1 MEDNINILI
10 VDDTPEHIHIATNL
24 LKTLNYPIRVAT
36 SASKALML
44 IEKKKPTLILLDIT
58 MPDMNGFQLCSLL
71 KKNPLYSD
79 IAIIFMTSAEDE
91 ESIKKGFSLGA
102 QDYVVKPYN
111 PSELLARVNTHIKLA
126 SQSIKL
132 KASYKELDQFC
143 HTVSHDL
150 KSPLLVLKQLA
161 NLLSL
166 EANDSLSPTSK
177 EIIKRIE
184 NKSDDIILMIER
196 LLDFSR
202 INQIQCF
209 FEEINISEVFYSV
222 MEELSSLEPNRKID
236 FIVSPFLP
244 IIKGDKTLIKF
255 LIQNILSNALKFS
268 KNNDLT
274 IIKVNC
280 TTLENYYEISIKDN
294 GAGFDMSYKNK
305 LFHIFERLHSKEEFD
320 GSGVG
325 LVIVKRIMERH
336 KGKVFIEGEPN
347 KGACVKLYFPI

>member
-10 VDDTPEHIHIATNL
+10 VDDTPEHIHIATSL
-24 LKTLNYPIRVAT
+24 LKTLGYPIRVST
-36 SASKALML
+36 SASKALTL

-58 MPDMNGFQLCSLL
+58 MPDMNGFELCSLL
-71 KKNPLYSD
+71 KENPSYSD
-79 IAIIFMTSAEDE
+79 IAIIFMTSAQDE
-91 ESIKKGFSLGA
+91 ESIKKGFALGA

-111 PSELLARVNTHIKLA
+111 SSELLARVSTHIKLA
-126 SQSIKL
+126 SQSIQL

-150 KSPLLVLKQLA
+150 KSPLLVLKQLV
-161 NLLSL
+161 NILTL
-166 EANDSLSPTSK
+166 ETKDSLSPTTK
-177 EIIKRIE
+177 EIITRIE

-196 LLDFSR
+196 LLEFSR

-209 FEEINISEVFYSV
+209 FEKINISDIFYSV

-236 FIVSPFLP
+236 FIVSKSLP
-244 IIKGDKTLIKF
+244 IVNGDKTLIKF

-268 KNNDLT
+268 KNNELT

-280 TTLENYYEISIKDN
+280 STLENYYEISIQDN
-294 GAGFDMSYKNK
+294 GAGFDMAYKNK
-305 LFHIFERLHSKEEFD
+305 LFHIFERLHSKDEFD

-336 KGKVFIEGEPN
+336 NGKVSIEGKPN

>member
-10 VDDTPEHIHIATNL
+10 VDDTPEHIHIATSL
-24 LKTLNYPIRVAT
+24 LKTLGYPIRVST
-36 SASKALML
+36 SASKALTL

-58 MPDMNGFQLCSLL
+58 MPDMDGFELCSLL
-71 KKNPLYSD
+71 KENPYYSD
-79 IAIIFMTSAEDE
+79 IAIIFMTSAQDE
-91 ESIKKGFSLGA
+91 ESIKKGFALGA

-111 PSELLARVNTHIKLA
+111 SSELLARVSTHIKLA
-126 SQSIKL
+126 SQSIQL

-150 KSPLLVLKQLA
+150 KSPLLVLKQLV
-161 NLLSL
+161 NLLTL
-166 EANDSLSPTSK
+166 ETKDSLSPTTK
-177 EIIKRIE
+177 EIITRIE

-196 LLDFSR
+196 LLEFSR
-202 INQIQCF
+202 INQIQCS
-209 FEEINISEVFYSV
+209 FEEINISDIFYSV

-236 FIVSPFLP
+236 FIVSKSLP
-244 IIKGDKTLIKF
+244 IVNGDKTLIKF

-268 KNNDLT
+268 KNNELT

-280 TTLENYYEISIKDN
+280 STLENYYEISIQDN
-294 GAGFDMSYKNK
+294 GAGFDMTYKNK
-305 LFHIFERLHSKEEFD
+305 LFHIFERLHSKDEFD

-336 KGKVFIEGEPN
+336 NGKVSIEGEPN

>member
-10 VDDTPEHIHIATNL
+10 VDDTPEHIHIATSL
-24 LKTLNYPIRVAT
+24 LKTLGYPIRVST
-36 SASKALML
+36 SASKALTL

-58 MPDMNGFQLCSLL
+58 MPDMDGFELCSLL
-71 KKNPLYSD
+71 KENPSYSD
-79 IAIIFMTSAEDE
+79 IAIIFMTSAQDE
-91 ESIKKGFSLGA
+91 ESIKKGFALGA

-111 PSELLARVNTHIKLA
+111 SSELLARVSTHIKLA
-126 SQSIKL
+126 SQSIQL

-150 KSPLLVLKQLA
+150 KSPLLVLKQLV
-161 NLLSL
+161 NLLTL
-166 EANDSLSPTSK
+166 ETKDLLSPTTK
-177 EIIKRIE
+177 EIITRIE

-196 LLDFSR
+196 LLEFSR
-202 INQIQCF
+202 INQIQCS
-209 FEEINISEVFYSV
+209 FEKINISDIFYSV

-236 FIVSPFLP
+236 FIVSKSLP
-244 IIKGDKTLIKF
+244 TVNGDKTLIKF

-268 KNNDLT
+268 KNNELT

-280 TTLENYYEISIKDN
+280 STLENYYEISIQDN
-294 GAGFDMSYKNK
+294 GAGFDMAYKNK
-305 LFHIFERLHSKEEFD
+305 LFHIFERLHSKDEFD

-336 KGKVFIEGEPN
+336 NGKVSIEGKPN

>member
-1 MEDNINILI
+1 MENNINILI
-10 VDDTPEHIHIATNL
+10 VDDTPEHIHIATSL
-24 LKTLNYPIRVAT
+24 LKTLGYPIRVST
-36 SASKALML
+36 SASKALTL

-58 MPDMNGFQLCSLL
+58 MPDMDGFELCSLL
-71 KKNPLYSD
+71 KENPSYSD
-79 IAIIFMTSAEDE
+79 IAIIFMTSAQDE
-91 ESIKKGFSLGA
+91 ESIKKGFALGA

-111 PSELLARVNTHIKLA
+111 SSELLARVSTHIKLA
-126 SQSIKL
+126 SQSIQL

-150 KSPLLVLKQLA
+150 KSPLLVLKQLV
-161 NLLSL
+161 NLLTL
-166 EANDSLSPTSK
+166 ETKDLLSPTTK
-177 EIIKRIE
+177 EIITRIE

-196 LLDFSR
+196 LLEFSR
-202 INQIQCF
+202 INQIQCS
-209 FEEINISEVFYSV
+209 FEKINISDIFYSV

-236 FIVSPFLP
+236 FIVSKSLP
-244 IIKGDKTLIKF
+244 TVNGDKTLIKF

-268 KNNDLT
+268 KNNELT

-280 TTLENYYEISIKDN
+280 STLENYYEISIQDN
-294 GAGFDMSYKNK
+294 GAGFDMAYKNK
-305 LFHIFERLHSKEEFD
+305 LFHIFERLHSKDEFD

-336 KGKVFIEGEPN
+336 NGKVSIEGEPN

>member
-10 VDDTPEHIHIATNL
+10 VDDTPEHIHIATSL
-24 LKTLNYPIRVAT
+24 LKTLGYPIRVST
-36 SASKALML
+36 SASKALTL

-58 MPDMNGFQLCSLL
+58 MPDMDGFELCRLL
-71 KKNPLYSD
+71 KENPFYSD
-79 IAIIFMTSAEDE
+79 IAIIFMTSAQDE
-91 ESIKKGFSLGA
+91 ESIKRGFALGA

-111 PSELLARVNTHIKLA
+111 SSELLARVSTHIKLA
-126 SQSIKL
+126 YQSIQL

-150 KSPLLVLKQLA
+150 KSPLLVLKQLV
-161 NLLSL
+161 NLLTL
-166 EANDSLSPTSK
+166 ETKDSLSPTTK
-177 EIIKRIE
+177 EIITRIE

-196 LLDFSR
+196 LLEFSR
-202 INQIQCF
+202 INQIQCS
-209 FEEINISEVFYSV
+209 FEEINISDIFYSV

-236 FIVSPFLP
+236 FIVSKSLP
-244 IIKGDKTLIKF
+244 IVNGDKTLIKF

-268 KNNDLT
+268 KNNELT

-280 TTLENYYEISIKDN
+280 STLENYYEISIQDN
-294 GAGFDMSYKNK
+294 GAGFDMAYKNK
-305 LFHIFERLHSKEEFD
+305 LFHIFERLHSKDEFD

-336 KGKVFIEGEPN
+336 NGKVSIEGEPN

>member
-10 VDDTPEHIHIATNL
+10 VDDTPEHIHIATSL
-24 LKTLNYPIRVAT
+24 LKTLGYPIRVST
-36 SASKALML
+36 SASKALRL

-58 MPDMNGFQLCSLL
+58 MPDMDGFELCSLL
-71 KKNPLYSD
+71 KENPSYSD
-79 IAIIFMTSAEDE
+79 IAIIFMTSAQDE
-91 ESIKKGFSLGA
+91 ESIKKGFALGA

-111 PSELLARVNTHIKLA
+111 SSELLARVSTHIKLA
-126 SQSIKL
+126 SQSIQL

-150 KSPLLVLKQLA
+150 KSPLLVLKQLV
-161 NLLSL
+161 NLLTL
-166 EANDSLSPTSK
+166 ETKDSLSPTTK
-177 EIIKRIE
+177 EIITRIE

-196 LLDFSR
+196 LLEFSR
-202 INQIQCF
+202 INQIQCS
-209 FEEINISEVFYSV
+209 FEEINISDIFYSV

-236 FIVSPFLP
+236 FIVSKSLP
-244 IIKGDKTLIKF
+244 IVNGDKTLIKF

-268 KNNDLT
+268 KNNELT

-280 TTLENYYEISIKDN
+280 STLENYYEISIQDN
-294 GAGFDMSYKNK
+294 GAGFDMAYKNK
-305 LFHIFERLHSKEEFD
+305 LFHIFERLHSKDEFD

-336 KGKVFIEGEPN
+336 NGKVSIEGEPN

>member
-10 VDDTPEHIHIATNL
+10 VDDTPEHIHIATSL
-24 LKTLNYPIRVAT
+24 LKTLGYPIRVST
-36 SASKALML
+36 SASKALTL

-58 MPDMNGFQLCSLL
+58 MPDMDGFELCSLL
-71 KKNPLYSD
+71 KENPSYSD
-79 IAIIFMTSAEDE
+79 IAIIFMTSAQDE
-91 ESIKKGFSLGA
+91 ESIKKGFALGA

-111 PSELLARVNTHIKLA
+111 SSELLARVSTHIKLA
-126 SQSIKL
+126 SQSIQL

-150 KSPLLVLKQLA
+150 KSPLLVLKQLV
-161 NLLSL
+161 NLLTL
-166 EANDSLSPTSK
+166 ETKDLLSPTTK
-177 EIIKRIE
+177 EIITRIE

-196 LLDFSR
+196 LLEFSR
-202 INQIQCF
+202 INQIQCS
-209 FEEINISEVFYSV
+209 FEKINISDIFYSV

-236 FIVSPFLP
+236 FIVSKSLP
-244 IIKGDKTLIKF
+244 TVNGDKTLIKF

-268 KNNDLT
+268 KNNELT

-280 TTLENYYEISIKDN
+280 STLENYYEISIQDN
-294 GAGFDMSYKNK
+294 GAGFDMAYKNK
-305 LFHIFERLHSKEEFD
+305 LFHIFERLHSKDEFD

-336 KGKVFIEGEPN
+336 NGKVSIEGEPN

>member
-10 VDDTPEHIHIATNL
+10 VDDTPEHIHIATSL
-24 LKTLNYPIRVAT
+24 LKTLGYPIRVST
-36 SASKALML
+36 SASKALTL

-58 MPDMNGFQLCSLL
+58 MPDMDGFELCSLL
-71 KKNPLYSD
+71 KENPSYSD
-79 IAIIFMTSAEDE
+79 IAIIFMTSAQDE
-91 ESIKKGFSLGA
+91 ESIKKGFALGA

-111 PSELLARVNTHIKLA
+111 SSELLARVSTHIKLA
-126 SQSIKL
+126 SQSIQL

-150 KSPLLVLKQLA
+150 KSPLLVLKQLV
-161 NLLSL
+161 NLLTL
-166 EANDSLSPTSK
+166 ETKDLLSPTTK
-177 EIIKRIE
+177 EIITRIE

-196 LLDFSR
+196 LLEFSR
-202 INQIQCF
+202 INQIQCS
-209 FEEINISEVFYSV
+209 FEKINISDIFYSV

-236 FIVSPFLP
+236 FIVSKSLP
-244 IIKGDKTLIKF
+244 TVNGDKTLIKF

-268 KNNDLT
+268 KNNELT

-280 TTLENYYEISIKDN
+280 STLENYYEISIQDN
-294 GAGFDMSYKNK
+294 GAGFDMAYKNK
-305 LFHIFERLHSKEEFD
+305 LFHIFERLHSKDEFD

-336 KGKVFIEGEPN
+336 KGKVSIEGEPN

>member
-1 MEDNINILI
+1 MEDTINILI
-10 VDDTPEHIHIATNL
+10 VDDTPEHIHIATSL
-24 LKTLNYPIRVAT
+24 LKTLGYPIRVST
-36 SASKALML
+36 SASKALTL

-58 MPDMNGFQLCSLL
+58 MPDMDGFELCSLL
-71 KKNPLYSD
+71 KENPSYSD
-79 IAIIFMTSAEDE
+79 IAIIFMTSAQDE
-91 ESIKKGFSLGA
+91 ESIKKGFALGA

-111 PSELLARVNTHIKLA
+111 SSELLARVSTHIKLA
-126 SQSIKL
+126 SQSIQL

-150 KSPLLVLKQLA
+150 KSPLLVLKQLV
-161 NLLSL
+161 NLLTL
-166 EANDSLSPTSK
+166 ETKDSLSPTTK
-177 EIIKRIE
+177 EIITRIE

-196 LLDFSR
+196 LLEFSR
-202 INQIQCF
+202 INQIQCS
-209 FEEINISEVFYSV
+209 FEEINISDIFYSV

-236 FIVSPFLP
+236 FIVSKSLP
-244 IIKGDKTLIKF
+244 IVNGDKTLIKF

-268 KNNDLT
+268 KNNELT

-280 TTLENYYEISIKDN
+280 STLENYYEISIQDN
-294 GAGFDMSYKNK
+294 GAGFDMAYKNK
-305 LFHIFERLHSKEEFD
+305 LFHIFERLHSKDEFD

-336 KGKVFIEGEPN
+336 KGKVSIEGEPN

>member
-10 VDDTPEHIHIATNL
+10 VDDTPEHIHIATSL
-24 LKTLNYPIRVAT
+24 LKTLGYPIRVST
-36 SASKALML
+36 SASKALTL

-58 MPDMNGFQLCSLL
+58 MPDMNGFELCSLL
-71 KKNPLYSD
+71 KENPSYSD
-79 IAIIFMTSAEDE
+79 IAIIFMTSAQDE
-91 ESIKKGFSLGA
+91 ESIKKGFALGA

-111 PSELLARVNTHIKLA
+111 SSELLARVSTHIKLA
-126 SQSIKL
+126 SQSIQL

-150 KSPLLVLKQLA
+150 KSPLLVLKQLV
-161 NLLSL
+161 NILTL
-166 EANDSLSPTSK
+166 ETKDSLSPTTK
-177 EIIKRIE
+177 EIITRIE

-196 LLDFSR
+196 LLEFSR

-209 FEEINISEVFYSV
+209 FEKINISDIFYSV

-236 FIVSPFLP
+236 FIVSKSLP
-244 IIKGDKTLIKF
+244 IVNGDKTLIKF
-255 LIQNILSNALKFS
+255 LIQNILNNALKFS
-268 KNNDLT
+268 KNNELT

-280 TTLENYYEISIKDN
+280 STLENYYEISIQDN
-294 GAGFDMSYKNK
+294 GAGFDMAYKNK
-305 LFHIFERLHSKEEFD
+305 LFHIFERLHSKDEFD

-336 KGKVFIEGEPN
+336 NGKVSIEGKPN